1 MEKARFERANSKR
14 PDLQSGA
21 VGHFATSPDTK
32 CLSTYPHE
40 VDQVSQLCRR
50 HTKGIIDQVLIHLDG
65 HIERD
70 IQKSLKSLRFD
81 PIHLNISIRVIS
93 ESKILSANKGII

>member
-40 VDQVSQLCRR
+40 VEQVS
-50 HTKGIIDQVLIHLDG
+50 
-65 HIERD
+65 
-70 IQKSLKSLRFD
+70 
-81 PIHLNISIRVIS
+81 RVIKPMITPLDTQTHPRVS
-93 ESKILSANKGII
+93 TYSHINMKCTK

>member
-1 MEKARFERANSKR
+1 M
-14 PDLQSGA
+14 LI
-21 VGHFATSPDTK
+21 
-32 CLSTYPHE
+32 YPHE
-40 VDQVSQLCRR
+40 VDQVSQYPLRGS
-50 HTKGIIDQVLIHLDG
+50 KGIIDQVLVHLDG

-81 PIHLNISIRVIS
+81 PIHLNMSIRVIS